1 MNENKI
7 NLNPRTLY
15 DVLKGSSAL
24 KRSPAGG
31 RSKISKI
38 TEICPHE
45 ISKIEI
51 ISPFNRAILDVEGE
65 LKENILVDALAIEK
79 ACLALIKSKKI
90 SLSFRNEELNLSG
103 LSEINIPL
111 KKWMIL

>member
-15 DVLKGSSAL
+15 DVLKSSSVL

-51 ISPFNRAILDVEGE
+51 ISPFNRAILNVEGQ
-65 LKENILVDALAIEK
+65 LKENILVDAFAIEK

-90 SLSFRNEELNLSG
+90 SLSLRNGELNLSG
-103 LSEINIPL
+103 LGEINIPL
-111 KKWMIL
+111 KNE

>member
-15 DVLKGSSAL
+15 NVLKGSSAL

-38 TEICPHE
+38 TEICPYE

-51 ISPFNRAILDVEGE
+51 ISPFNKAILDVEGE
-65 LKENILVDALAIEK
+65 LKENIFVDALAIEK
-79 ACLALIKSKKI
+79 SCLALIKSKKI
-90 SLSFRNEELNLSG
+90 SLSFRNDELILSG
-103 LSEINIPL
+103 LSEISIPL
-111 KKWMIL
+111 KNK

>member
-1 MNENKI
+1 MNKNKI
-7 NLNPRTLY
+7 TLDSRSLY
-15 DVLKGSSAL
+15 NVLKGSGAL

-65 LKENILVDALAIEK
+65 LKENISVDALAIEK

-111 KKWMIL
+111 KKLMIL

>member
-1 MNENKI
+1 MNKNKI
-7 NLNPRTLY
+7 TLDPRSLY
-15 DVLKGSSAL
+15 NVLKGSGVL

-65 LKENILVDALAIEK
+65 LKENISVDALAIEK
-79 ACLALIKSKKI
+79 VCLALIKSKKI

-111 KKWMIL
+111 KK

>member
-15 DVLKGSSAL
+15 DVLKSAL

-65 LKENILVDALAIEK
+65 LKENISVDALAIEK

-90 SLSFRNEELNLSG
+90 SFSFRNEELNLSG

>member
-7 NLNPRTLY
+7 NLNPRILY
-15 DVLKGSSAL
+15 DVLKGSKAL

-38 TEICPHE
+38 TEICPYE

-51 ISPFNRAILDVEGE
+51 ISPFNKAILDVEGE
-65 LKENILVDALAIEK
+65 LKENIYVDALAIEK
-79 ACLALIKSKKI
+79 SCLALIKSKKI
-90 SLSFRNEELNLSG
+90 SLSFRNDELILSG
-103 LSEINIPL
+103 LSEISITL
-111 KKWMIL
+111 KK

>member
-1 MNENKI
+1 MNKNKI
-7 NLNPRTLY
+7 TLDPRSLY
-15 DVLKGSSAL
+15 NVLKGSGVL

-65 LKENILVDALAIEK
+65 LKENISVDALAIEK

-90 SLSFRNEELNLSG
+90 SLSFRNDELILSG
-103 LSEINIPL
+103 LSEISIPL
-111 KKWMIL
+111 KNK

>member
-1 MNENKI
+1 MNKNKI
-7 NLNPRTLY
+7 TLDPRSLY
-15 DVLKGSSAL
+15 NVLKGSGVL

-65 LKENILVDALAIEK
+65 LKENISVDALAIEK

-111 KKWMIL
+111 KN